1 MPSLII
7 LAAGMGSRY
16 GGTKQFS
23 TFGPHDHLIMDY
35 TIYDAVRA
43 GFDKVV
49 CVIRKEIKAEFNTAV
64 QEKWQDQI
72 NIVSVF
78 QELDT
83 LPDEYEVPI
92 GRTKPW
98 GTAHALWMAEP
109 EIDESFAIVNADDFY
124 GRGAI
129 QKAFNKLI
137 MIDSNENSAFIIG
150 YEVEN
155 TLSPHGTVSRGLC
168 KTDNRGSLTDIEEL
182 TSIER
187 KDGKI
192 ILKTDGIQRELNPD
206 DLVSMNLM
214 GFTPLVFE
222 SVRKG
227 FHEFYQNL
235 SSGKNAEFYLADV
248 LTILID
254 KGVEVS
260 VIPTNS
266 EWFGVTYSEDND
278 WVNQRL
284 EELHESWVYPDE
296 F

>member
-1 MPSLII
+1 MPSLVI

-35 TIYDAVRA
+35 TIYDAVKA
-43 GFDKVV
+43 GFNKVV
-49 CVIRKEIKAEFNTAV
+49 CVIREEIEAEFNTV
-64 QEKWQDQI
+64 LQEKWQDQI

-78 QELDT
+78 QELDA
-83 LPDEYEVPI
+83 LPDEFEVPEE
-92 GRTKPW
+92 RTKPW

-109 EIDESFAIVNADDFY
+109 EIDEPFAMVNADDFY

-129 QKAFNKLI
+129 QKAYNKLI
-137 MIDSNENSAFIIG
+137 MMDKNENNAFIIG
-150 YEVEN
+150 YEVGN
-155 TLSPHGTVSRGLC
+155 TLSPHGSVSRGLC
-168 KTDNRGSLTDIEEL
+168 NIDGKGHLKEIKEL
-182 TSIER
+182 KSIER
-187 KDGKI
+187 KNGTI
-192 ILKTDGIQRELNPD
+192 VSETNSEQRELNPD

-214 GFTPLVFE
+214 GFTPFVFE
-222 SVRKG
+222 SVREG

-235 SSGKNAEFYLADV
+235 SPGSNAEFYLAEV
-248 LTILID
+248 LSILMD
-254 KGVEVS
+254 KGVQIS

-266 EWFGVTYSEDND
+266 EWFGVTYSEDNN
-278 WVNQRL
+278 WVNQKL